1 MRVKIALT
9 LYFSKEQNKN
19 TMTAPS
25 SPARLPQG
33 AFRTI
38 STARHDALGLGPG
51 LSLARGRVH
60 EALGNAADMFA
71 VLIASRMSGPIFW
84 IGLQREIETLNPA
97 ALQDFLDPA
106 RITLIAGVSRAEI
119 LWAAE
124 QALRTP
130 AAIIAEIGQGPD
142 LRESRRLQI
151 AAEESGAV
159 GIMLINGR
167 AQTSAAETRW
177 ECRQAGENQWAW
189 ICTKDKRG
197 GGGAWRV
204 SWEGE
209 GDANGGRQT
218 GAIHLA
224 AATAA

>member
-1 MRVKIALT
+1 MT
-9 LYFSKEQNKN
+9 LYPAKEQKKN
-19 TMTAPS
+19 IMKATIPPTG
-25 SPARLPQG
+25 LPHG
-33 AFRTI
+33 AFRA
-38 STARHDALGLGPG
+38 SSPVRHSVLDLGPG

-60 EALGNAADMFA
+60 EVLGNAADMFA
-71 VLIASRMSGPIFW
+71 VLAASRMSGSIFW
-84 IGLQREIETLNPA
+84 IGAQREIETLDPA